1 MTGKRPAATAAMLS
15 NARPAMTADEV
26 LAGTDLSGHVSV
38 VTGASGGLGFET
50 ARALA
55 AHGARVVLASRDPA
69 KNMAAADRIRRETGR
84 SDAADE
90 VVLELADLA
99 SVRAAAD
106 LIGRRWPVLHS
117 VVGNAGVMAVPQG
130 TTADGFETHF
140 GVNHLGHF
148 VFVNRL
154 MPSLVAGA
162 PSRVVVLS
170 SVGHRWA
177 DIDLEDP
184 NLLSGRYRKFR
195 AYGASKTANVLF
207 AVGLDARHR
216 AQGVRAFAVHP
227 GGIQTELGRYM
238 SDADREKLHAGAAA
252 ASGTAGVWKT
262 VRQGA
267 ATSVWAAVSPE
278 LDDLGGLYLEDCS
291 IAEVEPAEAYRGV
304 ASFAT
309 DPGRAAALWTL
320 SERLAGDSARG

>member
-1 MTGKRPAATAAMLS
+1 MTGEAPVGTTSMLRT
-15 NARPAMTADEV
+15 ARPAMTTDEV
-26 LAGTDLSGHVSV
+26 LADRDLSGHVSV

-50 ARALA
+50 AKALA
-55 AHGARVVLASRDPA
+55 TRGAMVVLASRDAA
-69 KNMAAADRIRRETGR
+69 KNHAAADLIRAATGR
-84 SDAADE
+84 PDAADE

-106 LIGRRWPVLHS
+106 AIARRYPVLHS
-117 VVGNAGVMAVPQG
+117 VIANAGIMAVPQG
-130 TTADGFETHF
+130 TTVDGFETHF

-154 MPSLVAGA
+154 LPSLVAGTPA
-162 PSRVVVLS
+162 RVVVLS

-177 DIDLEDP
+177 DVDLDDP

-195 AYGASKTANVLF
+195 AYGASKTANALF

-216 AQGVRAFAVHP
+216 DQGVRAFAVHP
-227 GGIQTELGRYM
+227 GGIQTDLGRYM
-238 SDADREKLHAGAAA
+238 SDADRERLHTGATAET
-252 ASGTAGVWKT
+252 GTAGVWKT
-262 VRQGA
+262 AARGA

-278 LDDLGGLYLEDCS
+278 LSDLGDLYLEDCS
-291 IAEVEPAEAYRGV
+291 IAAVEPPEAYRGV

-309 DPGRAAALWTL
+309 DAGRASALWTL
-320 SERLAGDSARG
+320 SERLTGDNARI